1 MDLNGIRLDGQP
13 RVFVAHDVQI
23 ARLRLSQ
30 VLRGAGYDVVLKPDD
45 VGLRAAVENES
56 MPPDLFLLQIEPE
69 DPSSLDAIRD
79 LRTGGFTS
87 GTPILGVT
95 AQGGADLDLDSLR
108 RAGVAGI
115 VDGGCIPEEVVS
127 RVNRM
132 LRAPHER
139 RRHLRASMRT
149 PVEITADNETTR
161 ETGIS
166 LSIGGM
172 GIATTRPIGVNTFV
186 RVRFT
191 VPESVD
197 EPIETEGRATYVLK
211 AGAPTQSFGM
221 FFYPLRDRA
230 AGLIRREVERLL
242 ALE

>member
-1 MDLNGIRLDGQP
+1 MELNGIRLDGQP
-13 RVFVAHDVQI
+13 RVFVAHDVRF

-45 VGLRAAVENES
+45 VGLRAAVEREAV
-56 MPPDLFLLQIEPE
+56 PPDLLLLQIEPK
-69 DPSSLDAIRD
+69 DPASLDGIRD
-79 LRTGGFTS
+79 LKASGLTS
-87 GTPILGVT
+87 GSPILGVT
-95 AQGGADLDLDSLR
+95 AERRADLDLDSLR
-108 RAGVAGI
+108 RAGVSG
-115 VDGGCIPEEVVS
+115 VMDGGCVPEEVVL

-139 RRHLRASMRT
+139 RRHLRARVRL
-149 PVEITADNETTR
+149 PVEVTAHGETTQ

-172 GIATTRPIGVNTFV
+172 GIATVREIDVNAFV
-186 RVRFT
+186 KVRFT
-191 VPESVD
+191 LPEAAD
-197 EPIETEGRATYVLK
+197 EPIEAEGRATYVLNAGK
-211 AGAPTQSFGM
+211 AEQSFGT

-230 AGLIRREVERLL
+230 LGAIEREVERLL